1 MAWNSK
7 ISGGCKKHVFPIK
20 QARRTRN
27 APARRLG
34 LDVAKSKEVTPAC
47 VGITECG

>member
-1 MAWNSK
+1 MPRNSK
-7 ISGGCKKHVFPIK
+7 ISGGCKKHILSK
-20 QARRTRN
+20 QGGKGN